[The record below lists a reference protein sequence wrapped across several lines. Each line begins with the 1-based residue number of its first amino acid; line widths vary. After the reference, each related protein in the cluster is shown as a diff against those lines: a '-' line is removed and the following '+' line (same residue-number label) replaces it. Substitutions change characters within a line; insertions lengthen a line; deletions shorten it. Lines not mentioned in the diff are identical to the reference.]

1 MAKPIILNSFE
12 ALFAHECPEE
22 AAKKAEAERK
32 AEANRERQKE
42 AQRVKKMFHDT
53 YIGLAEGAACLWRI
67 AKAQH
72 FTSYEQ
78 YEDYLNKYKPAKM
91 KQASKVLKELKLMG
105 YDIIDE
111 DCVECQMNDYLDSL
125 EAEWR

>member
-1 MAKPIILNSFE
+1 MAKTITLNSFE

-22 AAKKAEAERK
+22 AAKKAEAE
-32 AEANRERQKE
+32 ANREHQKE

-67 AKAQH
+67 AKTQH

-78 YEDYLNKYKPAKM
+78 YEDYIHKNKPEKM
-91 KQASKVLKELKLMG
+91 KQAFKVLKELKLMG
-105 YDIIDE
+105 YDLIDE
-111 DCVECQMNDYLDSL
+111 DCLECQMNDYLDSL
-125 EAEWR
+125 EAE

>member
-1 MAKPIILNSFE
+1 MAKTITLDSFE
-12 ALFAHECPEE
+12 ALFAHECPKE

-32 AEANRERQKE
+32 AEANQERQKE

-53 YIGLAEGAACLWRI
+53 YKALAEGAACLWRI
-67 AKAQH
+67 AKTQH

-78 YEDYLNKYKPAKM
+78 YENYLNKYKPAKM

-111 DCVECQMNDYLDSL
+111 DCVECQLNYYFDSL
-125 EAEWR
+125 ESE